1 MAILRVADTLR
12 GGDQGFPNYST
23 WLLATFMEPKEIPS
37 CLIPCLLVVF
47 NQQLEILVTAP
58 FTYVL

>member
-1 MAILRVADTLR
+1 
-12 GGDQGFPNYST
+12 
-23 WLLATFMEPKEIPS
+23 MEPKEIPS

-58 FTYVL
+58 IYLSIMIPSFDDHLIDSTGSEFLLLL